1 MAAMRLPIGHCSTRS
16 SIPQPVHRGCRS
28 TTVAAL
34 ASASRST
41 PAWSSSPMAPKI
53 PSAASSAFSPAI
65 PVPAFFATPMLVI
78 LARSSSL
85 LLTTSISPCSRC
97 GEIDVVAGIGDAGR
111 LGRFKAVRGSPT
123 PVQRARDRHGYFCGT
138 LRIGLLIHRNRMQ
151 KLIEC
156 VPNFSEGRDQ
166 NVIRQI
172 TDAVKS
178 TDGVSL
184 LDIDPG
190 ASTNRT
196 VVTFVGS
203 PDAAVEAAFRAIK
216 KAAELIDMR
225 KHKGAH
231 PRMGAT
237 DVCPF
242 IPVSNVSWDEAVECA
257 RKLGK
262 RVSEELK
269 IPVYLYEKAAKD
281 NARSNLAVI
290 RAGEYEGFFEK
301 IKQPEWKPDFGPA
314 VFNKNSGATV
324 IGVRDFLVAY
334 NANLNT
340 KSVRRANSV
349 AFDVREQGRVKTED
363 GTPSG
368 KPVLGLN
375 GEPVRI
381 PGILKHVKAIGWFV
395 KEYGIAQVSM
405 NLTNIE
411 ETPLHVAFDAC
422 VQAAAERGLRV
433 TGSEIVGMVPKK
445 SLVDAGRYFLRKQ
458 RCSEGASEEE
468 LMDIAIRSMG
478 LGELKPFD
486 PIEKVIELKIQSTE
500 SKKSLV
506 KMNMREFCNETLS
519 DSPAPGG
526 GSVAAL
532 MGALGASL
540 GGMVANLSAGKRGW
554 DDKLEYFSD
563 WAVKAQQL
571 KDELLSLV
579 DEDTAAFN
587 KVIDSFA
594 LPKASAEEKTARS
607 AAIEAATKYAAEVPV
622 KVMETASR
630 SYALLAEMAER
641 GNPASVSDVGVGAL
655 AIRAC
660 IDGAALNVR
669 INLANLKD
677 EKFKSD
683 LQKKVRKLQADSES
697 AFKKIDQIVQS
708 KLT

>member
-1 MAAMRLPIGHCSTRS
+1 
-16 SIPQPVHRGCRS
+16 
-28 TTVAAL
+28 
-34 ASASRST
+34 
-41 PAWSSSPMAPKI
+41 
-53 PSAASSAFSPAI
+53 
-65 PVPAFFATPMLVI
+65 
-78 LARSSSL
+78 
-85 LLTTSISPCSRC
+85 
-97 GEIDVVAGIGDAGR
+97 
-111 LGRFKAVRGSPT
+111 
-123 PVQRARDRHGYFCGT
+123 
-138 LRIGLLIHRNRMQ
+138 MQ

-172 TDAVKS
+172 TDMIESV
-178 TDGVSL
+178 DGVSL
-184 LDIDPG
+184 LDVDPG

-196 VVTFVGS
+196 VVTFVGG

-216 KAAELIDMR
+216 KASELIDMH

-242 IPVSNVSWDEAVECA
+242 IPVSNVSWDEAIACA
-257 RKLGK
+257 NRLGQ
-262 RVSEELK
+262 RVGDELK
-269 IPVYLYEKAAKD
+269 IPVYLYEKAAK
-281 NARSNLAVI
+281 NEGRSNLAVI

-314 VFNKNSGATV
+314 VFNEKSGATV
-324 IGVRDFLVAY
+324 IGVRDFLIAY
-334 NANLNT
+334 NVNLNT
-340 KSVRRANSV
+340 KSVRRANSI

-368 KPVLGLN
+368 KPALDAN
-375 GEPVRI
+375 GEPIRI
-381 PGILKHVKAIGWFV
+381 PGMLKHVKAIGWFV

-405 NLTNIE
+405 NLTDIE
-411 ETPLHVAFDAC
+411 VTPLHAAFDAC
-422 VQAAAERGLRV
+422 CESAARRGLRV

-458 RCSEGASEEE
+458 KWSEGVSDEE
-468 LMDIAIRSMG
+468 LIDIAIRSMG
-478 LGELKPFD
+478 LSELKPFD
-486 PIEKVIELKIQSTE
+486 PKEKVIEFKIE
-500 SKKSLV
+500 SAEPKKSLA
-506 KMNMREFCNETLS
+506 KMKLREFCNETLS

-554 DDKLEYFSD
+554 DAKLEYFSN

-587 KVIDSFA
+587 KVMDAFA
-594 LPKASAEEKTARS
+594 LPKESAEEKVARS
-607 AAIEAATKYAAEVPV
+607 AAVEKATKYAAEIPLR
-622 KVMETASR
+622 VMKTASK
-630 SYALLAEMAER
+630 SYELLAEMADK
-641 GNPASVSDVGVGAL
+641 GNPASISDVGVGAL
-655 AIRAC
+655 ATRAC
-660 IDGAALNVR
+660 IDGAELNVR
-669 INLANLKD
+669 INLGQLKD

-683 LQKKVRKLQADSES
+683 LLEKVRKVRAESES
-697 AFKKIDQIVQS
+697 RCKAINQVVES
-708 KLT
+708 KLR

>member
-1 MAAMRLPIGHCSTRS
+1 
-16 SIPQPVHRGCRS
+16 
-28 TTVAAL
+28 
-34 ASASRST
+34 
-41 PAWSSSPMAPKI
+41 
-53 PSAASSAFSPAI
+53 
-65 PVPAFFATPMLVI
+65 
-78 LARSSSL
+78 
-85 LLTTSISPCSRC
+85 
-97 GEIDVVAGIGDAGR
+97 
-111 LGRFKAVRGSPT
+111 
-123 PVQRARDRHGYFCGT
+123 
-138 LRIGLLIHRNRMQ
+138 MQ

-156 VPNFSEGRDQ
+156 VPNFSEGREQ
-166 NVIRQI
+166 NIIRQI
-172 TDAVKS
+172 TDAIRS
-178 TDGVSL
+178 AEGVSL
-184 LDIDPG
+184 LDVDPG

-196 VVTFVGS
+196 VVTFVGD
-203 PDAAVEAAFRAIK
+203 PEAAVEAAFRAIK
-216 KAAELIDMR
+216 KAAELIDMG

-242 IPVSNVSWDEAVECA
+242 VPVSNVSWEEAIECA
-257 RKLGK
+257 NQLGK
-262 RVSEELK
+262 RVGEELR

-281 NARSNLAVI
+281 KARSNLSVI

-301 IKQPEWKPDFGPA
+301 IKQAEWKPDFGPA
-314 VFNKNSGATV
+314 VFNEKSGGTV

-334 NANLNT
+334 NVNLNT
-340 KSVRRANSV
+340 KSVRRATSV

-363 GTPSG
+363 GTAWG
-368 KPVLGLN
+368 KPALDAN

-381 PGILKHVKAIGWFV
+381 PGALKHVKAIGWFV

-422 VQAAAERGLRV
+422 VEAAAKRGMRV

-445 SLVDAGRYFLRKQ
+445 CLVDAGRYFLRKQ
-458 RCSEGASEEE
+458 RWSEGASEEE
-468 LMDIAIRSMG
+468 LIDIAIRSMG

-486 PIEKVIELKIQSTE
+486 PNEKVIEFKIE
-500 SKKSLV
+500 SAEPKKSLV
-506 KMNMREFCNETLS
+506 KMNLREFCNETLS

-579 DEDTAAFN
+579 DEDTTAFN
-587 KVIDSFA
+587 KVMDAFG
-594 LPKASAEEKTARS
+594 LPRESADEKTARA
-607 AAIEAATKYAAEVPV
+607 AAIEEATKHAAEVPL
-622 KVMETASR
+622 KVMETASK

-655 AIRAC
+655 ATRAC
-660 IDGAALNVR
+660 IEGAALNVR
-669 INLANLKD
+669 INLGQLKD
-677 EKFKSD
+677 EKFRTG
-683 LQKKVRKLQADSES
+683 LQDKVRKVSANSE
-697 AFKKIDQIVQS
+697 AQFKTIIQVVEG
-708 KLT
+708 KLGKS

>member
-1 MAAMRLPIGHCSTRS
+1 
-16 SIPQPVHRGCRS
+16 
-28 TTVAAL
+28 
-34 ASASRST
+34 
-41 PAWSSSPMAPKI
+41 
-53 PSAASSAFSPAI
+53 
-65 PVPAFFATPMLVI
+65 
-78 LARSSSL
+78 
-85 LLTTSISPCSRC
+85 
-97 GEIDVVAGIGDAGR
+97 
-111 LGRFKAVRGSPT
+111 
-123 PVQRARDRHGYFCGT
+123 
-138 LRIGLLIHRNRMQ
+138 MQ

-172 TDAVKS
+172 TDAIESV
-178 TDGVSL
+178 DGVSL
-184 LDIDPG
+184 LDVDPG

-203 PDAAVEAAFRAIK
+203 PDAAVEAGFRAIK

-242 IPVSNVSWDEAVECA
+242 IPVSNASWEEVIACA
-257 RKLGK
+257 NRLAK
-262 RVSEELK
+262 RVGDELK
-269 IPVYLYEKAAKD
+269 IPVYLYEKAAK
-281 NARSNLAVI
+281 NESRSNLSVI

-301 IKQPEWKPDFGPA
+301 IRQPEWKPDFGA
-314 VFNKNSGATV
+314 DIFNEKSGATV

-334 NANLNT
+334 NVNLNT
-340 KSVRRANSV
+340 RSVRRATSV

-368 KPVLGLN
+368 KPVLDGN

-381 PGILKHVKAIGWFV
+381 AGMLKHVKAIGWFV

-411 ETPLHVAFDAC
+411 ETPLHAAFDAC
-422 VQAAAERGLRV
+422 CESAAKRGLRV

-445 SLVDAGRYFLRKQ
+445 CLVDAGRYFLRKQ
-458 RCSEGASEEE
+458 KWSEGVSDEE
-468 LMDIAIRSMG
+468 LIDIAIRSMG
-478 LGELKPFD
+478 LSELKPFD
-486 PIEKVIELKIQSTE
+486 PKEKVIEFKIE
-500 SKKSLV
+500 SAEPKNSLA
-506 KMNMREFCNETLS
+506 KMNLREFCNETLS

-540 GGMVANLSAGKRGW
+540 GGMVANLSAGKRSW

-571 KDELLSLV
+571 KDQLLSLV

-587 KVIDSFA
+587 KVMDAFA
-594 LPKASAEEKTARS
+594 LPKEAAEEKAARA
-607 AAIEAATKYAAEVPV
+607 AAIEQATKYAAEVPL
-622 KVMETASR
+622 KVMETASK
-630 SYALLAEMAER
+630 SYDLLAEMAES

-655 AIRAC
+655 ATRAC
-660 IDGAALNVR
+660 IEGAALNVR
-669 INLANLKD
+669 INLAQLKD
-677 EKFKSD
+677 EKFKGV
-683 LQKKVRKLQADSES
+683 LEEKVRSVCAYSVAKFKEISQAVENKLGKS
-697 AFKKIDQIVQS
+697 
-708 KLT
+708 

>member
-1 MAAMRLPIGHCSTRS
+1 
-16 SIPQPVHRGCRS
+16 
-28 TTVAAL
+28 
-34 ASASRST
+34 
-41 PAWSSSPMAPKI
+41 
-53 PSAASSAFSPAI
+53 
-65 PVPAFFATPMLVI
+65 
-78 LARSSSL
+78 
-85 LLTTSISPCSRC
+85 
-97 GEIDVVAGIGDAGR
+97 
-111 LGRFKAVRGSPT
+111 
-123 PVQRARDRHGYFCGT
+123 
-138 LRIGLLIHRNRMQ
+138 MQ

-166 NVIRQI
+166 NVIRQV
-172 TDAVKS
+172 TDAIKS
-178 TDGVSL
+178 VEGVSL
-184 LDIDPG
+184 LDVDPG

-281 NARSNLAVI
+281 KSRSNLAVI

-314 VFNKNSGATV
+314 VFNEKSGATV
-324 IGVRDFLVAY
+324 TGVRDFLVAY

-411 ETPLHVAFDAC
+411 KTPLHVAFDAC

-458 RCSEGASEEE
+458 RCSEGASQEE

-506 KMNMREFCNETLS
+506 KMNVREFCNETLS

-554 DDKLEYFSD
+554 DDQLEYFSD

-587 KVIDSFA
+587 KVMDSFA
-594 LPKASAEEKTARS
+594 LPKESAEEKTARS
-607 AAIEAATKYAAEVPV
+607 AAIEAATKYAAEVPL

-630 SYALLAEMAER
+630 SYALLAEMADK
-641 GNPASVSDVGVGAL
+641 GNPASISDVGVGAL
-655 AIRAC
+655 ATRAC
-660 IDGAALNVR
+660 IEGAALNVR
-669 INLANLKD
+669 INLAQLKD
-677 EKFKSD
+677 EKVKSD
-683 LQKKVRKLQADSES
+683 LLDKMGKTFLNASDQFLNIFKIVLDKLNKA
-697 AFKKIDQIVQS
+697 
-708 KLT
+708 